1 MGIDI
6 SWVTK
11 NNNNFLL
18 DGLNA
23 FFDFISSSLVKMFD
37 FGTSICQTKSVLN
50 ATQAT
55 TTIGTSL
62 VIVFLLKEIFNTYI
76 LETDGDSDS
85 DPMQVLVRG
94 SVTIAAICCQSWVFS
109 FLSKA
114 SSAFTQDIAGAIDI
128 SAFEKKFTSA
138 LTLVANL
145 LINPLVMI
153 LFLIFALAII
163 IMLCFKAV
171 LRGAELSLCRILFPL
186 FAVDLLTTSKERFNS
201 FFTTYMVNFFG
212 YSLQIFCFQM
222 GLSGFVDAISGAGG
236 LSTTFENYSISIA
249 WMWFATKTPKWLEKF
264 AYSSGLK
271 NTVSGAG
278 RGLMS
283 GAMMLRYMK

>member
-11 NNNNFLL
+11 NNNSFML

-37 FGTSICQTKSVLN
+37 FGTSICQTRSVLN
-50 ATQAT
+50 ATQVS
-55 TTIGTSL
+55 TTIATSL
-62 VIVFLLKEIFNTYI
+62 VIVFLLKEILNTYI
-76 LETDGDSDS
+76 LETDGDADS

-94 SVTIAAICCQSWVFS
+94 SITIAAICCQSWVFS
-109 FLSKA
+109 FLTKA
-114 SSAFTQDIAGAIDI
+114 SAAFTEDIAGAIDI
-128 SAFEKKFTSA
+128 SAFTREFSSA
-138 LTLVANL
+138 LTLIGTLA
-145 LINPLVMI
+145 INPMI
-153 LFLIFALAII
+153 MIMFFIISLLII

-222 GLSGFVDAISGAGG
+222 GLSGFIDAIAGE
-236 LSTTFENYSISIA
+236 LSTVFENYAIAIA

-264 AYSSGLK
+264 AYTTGLK

-283 GAMMLRYMK
+283 AGMMLRYIK